1 MSMNPR
7 LLRPLA
13 SGFSPRQVAGLTIWL
28 DALDSS
34 TYTESSGQITEW
46 RSKSGSIKFEQ
57 ATANNRP
64 TLFESSSDVQGATQ
78 AVINNRQAFYFDGT
92 NDQLVDSATIGDRQ
106 WTAFAACRTD
116 NTAATQGVFSR
127 DPSSSAGPAS
137 NRGPQF
143 LRHSSAG
150 VMQSLAFTD
159 STAPIATAGTLTS
172 GVAAVINAV
181 QTDSTLQAFL
191 NGVGGT
197 AVSATQNS
205 SATTPRVGGVLPTA
219 EFWKGTVGEILLYNR
234 ALTTAER
241 QKVEGYLAWK
251 WGLQGSLPTNHPY
264 AYSFPGFGSQP
275 QPSNADS
282 VDWINRVYSNGG
294 TVSTST
300 ANAVDAFCN
309 AIDAAGLR
317 DRFYRLN
324 LFAGTGLNAC
334 LVPLY
339 RGQSRTGTQYGNT
352 TDTNKGPFVT
362 DDYAENDG
370 LLGAASP
377 AKYLETGISP
387 DDVGAATGHVAIASK
402 GDATSAT
409 ALAIGANNSGS
420 TERYNLLS
428 ANANAFQGN
437 AVTDFMAQSRW
448 GTTSGTVYTTA
459 GSAVRPSGLYIFTRT
474 SSTRTDF
481 YLAGV
486 SVANSTASVTPGA
499 NANEF
504 YVMAQNINGSP
515 NFTGITRARGYSIGA
530 SLSGAQAAAYD
541 AAWTALQTALGRT

>member
-1 MSMNPR
+1 MCAMSPR
-7 LLRPLA
+7 LLRPRA
-13 SGFSPRQVAGLTIWL
+13 SLHPEAANWRNRVIDEGGAVSPKTL
-28 DALDSS
+28 DAVS
-34 TYTESSGQITEW
+34 
-46 RSKSGSIKFEQ
+46 RF
-57 ATANNRP
+57 
-64 TLFESSSDVQGATQ
+64 
-78 AVINNRQAFYFDGT
+78 
-92 NDQLVDSATIGDRQ
+92 
-106 WTAFAACRTD
+106 CR
-116 NTAATQGVFSR
+116 
-127 DPSSSAGPAS
+127 
-137 NRGPQF
+137 
-143 LRHSSAG
+143 
-150 VMQSLAFTD
+150 
-159 STAPIATAGTLTS
+159 
-172 GVAAVINAV
+172 
-181 QTDSTLQAFL
+181 
-191 NGVGGT
+191 
-197 AVSATQNS
+197 
-205 SATTPRVGGVLPTA
+205 
-219 EFWKGTVGEILLYNR
+219 
-234 ALTTAER
+234 
-241 QKVEGYLAWK
+241 
-251 WGLQGSLPTNHPY
+251 
-264 AYSFPGFGSQP
+264 
-275 QPSNADS
+275 
-282 VDWINRVYSNGG
+282 
-294 TVSTST
+294 
-300 ANAVDAFCN
+300 
-309 AIDAAGLR
+309 AIDAAGIR

-352 TDTNKGPFVT
+352 TDTNKGPFVS

-387 DDVGAATGHVAIASK
+387 DDVGVATGHVAIDSK

-409 ALAIGANNSGS
+409 ALAIGSNTSGS

-448 GTTSGTVYTTA
+448 GGTSGTVYTTA

-474 SSTRTDF
+474 SSTRMDF

-504 YVMAQNINGSP
+504 YVMAQNVNGTPS
-515 NFTGITRARGYSIGA
+515 FTGTTRARGYSIGA